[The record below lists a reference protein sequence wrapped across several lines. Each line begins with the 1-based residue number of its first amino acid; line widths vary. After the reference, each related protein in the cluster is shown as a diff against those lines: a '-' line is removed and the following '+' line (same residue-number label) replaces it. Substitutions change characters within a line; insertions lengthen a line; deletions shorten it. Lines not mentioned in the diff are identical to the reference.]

1 MKAKKTALL
10 GVFCAVAMVMSYL
23 EHFIPTPHPAIKIGL
38 PNIIIVYILY
48 KIGIKEAIAVSLVR
62 VLLVSLIF
70 GTIGSA
76 LPYSIAGAVLSLAI
90 MIILKSCKVF
100 STIVVSVAGGVMH
113 IVGQTLVACII
124 LETAAIAYMIP
135 MLAVTAIISG
145 ALVGILGNLL
155 IKKLKLI

>member
-1 MKAKKTALL
+1 M
-10 GVFCAVAMVMSYL
+10 
-23 EHFIPTPHPAIKIGL
+23 
-38 PNIIIVYILY
+38 
-48 KIGIKEAIAVSLVR
+48 
-62 VLLVSLIF
+62 
-70 GTIGSA
+70 
-76 LPYSIAGAVLSLAI
+76 
-90 MIILKSCKVF
+90 
-100 STIVVSVAGGVMH
+100 VSVAGGVMH